1 MAFKDDNEVSSLRLV
16 QGHIS
21 FEEAIKGYNSKDNK
35 VAISTFIQD
44 NIDDKLVCI
53 SFGVLGVGLM
63 ISLNKNIVK
72 GPSVHN
78 LDDFSK
84 NEAIFDNDEDDV

>member
-35 VAISTFIQD
+35 VAISTFI
-44 NIDDKLVCI
+44 
-53 SFGVLGVGLM
+53 
-63 ISLNKNIVK
+63 
-72 GPSVHN
+72 
-78 LDDFSK
+78 
-84 NEAIFDNDEDDV
+84 